1 MFWMRFITKPRCL
14 RATSRIE
21 LFCMCC
27 SMTICLVGSCQYVH
41 ALSFLSNCQC
51 GGKLAHL
58 IKEKNEEVQKV
69 LDQLKSSSKN
79 GIDKKIQALYEHQH
93 DQNTVSLSQ
102 NEWTL
107 QVPKYIRINTY
118 ITEDSA
124 VLKQLESIE

>member
-1 MFWMRFITKPRCL
+1 M
-14 RATSRIE
+14 
-21 LFCMCC
+21 
-27 SMTICLVGSCQYVH
+27 
-41 ALSFLSNCQC
+41 
-51 GGKLAHL
+51 
-58 IKEKNEEVQKV
+58 